1 VRYVWFSAGFFA
13 IHLAAYV
20 LAGIVTQLW
29 SKDIYHGPEALLH
42 PVLRDVTE
50 EAERQRQGKLMLP
63 AQLVRAL
70 LMSVVLYPLLDALGE
85 LGYSVRALVLGGL
98 MLIYADVASA
108 SPFPNTIEGL
118 VYLRERYITAS
129 AFWRLQSE
137 AVIYSLLFGP
147 VAAWLLF

>member
-85 LGYSVRALVLGGL
+85 LAYPVRALVLGGL

-137 AVIYSLLFGP
+137 AVIYSLLFGL